1 MSFAVSSVALSGVGL
16 GLSVAGSY
24 YASENNKNT
33 LNHQAAMD
41 EINARISERGA
52 QSVLLQGERQ
62 EQGVRLNTAKIK
74 SSQRVAMAAN
84 GIALD
89 SGTAVNN
96 LTSTDVMGE
105 LDAINVQ
112 TNALSAA
119 WGYRTQAVNQRSAA
133 DMKRTAANN
142 INPFSDA
149 FVTAISGAGKVA
161 PQWYQMNKAGW

>member
-1 MSFAVSSVALSGVGL
+1 MSFAVSSVAISGTGL
-16 GLSVAGSY
+16 GLSVIGSY
-24 YASENNKNT
+24 YAAENNKNT
-33 LNHQAAMD
+33 LNFQASMD
-41 EINARISERGA
+41 EINARLSEKGA

-84 GIALD
+84 GITLD

-119 WGYRTQAVNQRSAA
+119 WGYRTQSVNQQNAA
-133 DMKRTAANN
+133 NMKRTAASN
-142 INPFSDA
+142 INPFQDA
-149 FVTAISGAGKVA
+149 FVSALSGAGRVA